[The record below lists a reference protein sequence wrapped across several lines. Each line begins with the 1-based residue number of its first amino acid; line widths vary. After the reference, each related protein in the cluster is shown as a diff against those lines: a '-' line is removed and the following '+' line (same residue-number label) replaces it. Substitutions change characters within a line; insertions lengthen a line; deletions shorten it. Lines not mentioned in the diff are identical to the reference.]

1 MTSTANRSS
10 VTARGANHS
19 ATDGPTR
26 PGRVLAMTICRIGLL
41 TDAPPRCSRLPVDLG
56 PASDAGTPQR
66 SSPIPTP
73 VPTRHAPAWSAGPP
87 TGRPQEGFFAH
98 QLNPVSAR
106 NCSGPLTAAAVAHAD
121 DERMVKRAQDGDEA
135 ALTGLLIHY
144 RPLVYGRARSYFL
157 VGADHDDLAQEGML
171 GCAKPSVTSTAG
183 RGVSPPSLRSV
194 SIGRS
199 CLRSG
204 RHPDR
209 SMGR

>member
-1 MTSTANRSS
+1 MRLRGVRGCLLISVPLRMLERLSARALFRLPSRPGTRRPGQPRRRIAAKTTRHRSAAGS
-10 VTARGANHS
+10 LNWVTAADVAAS
-19 ATDGPTR
+19 
-26 PGRVLAMTICRIGLL
+26 L
-41 TDAPPRCSRLPVDLG
+41 PP
-56 PASDAGTPQR
+56 
-66 SSPIPTP
+66 
-73 VPTRHAPAWSAGPP
+73 AGPP